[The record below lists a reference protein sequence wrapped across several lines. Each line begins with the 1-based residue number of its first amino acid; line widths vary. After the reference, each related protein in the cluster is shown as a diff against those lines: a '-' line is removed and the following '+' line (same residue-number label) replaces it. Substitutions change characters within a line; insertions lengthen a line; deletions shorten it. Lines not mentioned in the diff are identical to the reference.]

1 MSTFEGRLVYFTS
14 LVHPKHV
21 IATTPDIEAAK
32 NVSTIHTHHTHYN
45 HYNHH
50 NHAALLFC

>member
-21 IATTPDIEAAK
+21 VATTPDIEAAK

-45 HYNHH
+45 HYNH
-50 NHAALLFC
+50 AALLFC